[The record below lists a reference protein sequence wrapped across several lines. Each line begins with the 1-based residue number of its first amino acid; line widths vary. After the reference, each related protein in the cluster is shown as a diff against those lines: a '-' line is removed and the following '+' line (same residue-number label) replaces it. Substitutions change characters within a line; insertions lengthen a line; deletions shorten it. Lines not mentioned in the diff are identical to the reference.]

1 MSQFDDIAASVVR
14 PLSSTA
20 TGTRVVADAFQLAIA
35 SEEQFRESSVA
46 IEKLEFAAWAVG
58 GLAATALD
66 PAAGQVRA
74 SSRVEL
80 PLTDSAGGSAHP
92 GQSITLFGPG
102 DVRGIDRDQ
111 IIRRYP
117 APGTLTAEETVL
129 AHIEFD
135 RPELPWQFSAA
146 RVGDRLRPWLTLIVV
161 EQAAA
166 QWEPAT
172 ALLPVLRVALDQLP
186 HDLGQAHL
194 WAHAQ
199 APQSGNVPLDIR
211 LSPEYAPVNLSRLL
225 SPRVLKENTHYVAA
239 LVPTTD
245 AGVRAGL
252 GTSGGT
258 LDWAWS
264 AASSDPVRLPVYDS
278 WTFRTG
284 PDGDF
289 RSLALRL
296 NGVVAPYEVGRRFI
310 ACAEPGKPLA
320 SLPEG
325 EPGALQVLRCALFST
340 TPPPPERVEIE
351 AAAWPPAMV
360 EALRTELDRPALI
373 EGSAPRT
380 DGVPDLPIVGPR
392 LYGGFHRGSATVTG
406 NDWFAQLNL
415 GPIQR
420 VMAGLGTRVV
430 QRDQEQL
437 MQSAWAQVGEIE
449 KANRAI
455 LLAQFAELVASRF
468 HGRLASLQQG
478 RLLQVAAPLATR
490 ISLVA
495 GRTLSADV
503 AASATAP
510 AALTGAFRRAS
521 RPDGPM
527 LRRASPATRVRV
539 GELAGT
545 ESTMRDF
552 TRLYANPDG
561 IGRLEAAT
569 IRLLDSDSAAAAL
582 GVRAPALGDL
592 LTRAGRTMDGGLATW
607 LTSSTRWRAAQ
618 AGFDFGAQ
626 LTADWG
632 ERLLRT
638 PSATALAANPAIAR
652 VREQRIA
659 PLLAELASLR
669 ASGEGTGGTGGTGT
683 TGGGRISSALRARIE
698 ARAIEV
704 NNELIARLG
713 AVDRRPSDGAAG
725 TIRDRNAEL
734 RRGNA
739 IGGALGGFG
748 GFSGAGGQAGRR
760 IAAADGRI
768 SSRIPGLTAIDTG
781 QLTRITTRT
790 TAANRRAALD
800 KLALLATRPLK
811 PVIEQA
817 STVTVDTLRAAMTT
831 IVDPA
836 GVLAISKVPRRPAV
850 AVNGLV
856 DALAPTRTVR
866 AALKGRLRLSE
877 DFGTRWNI
885 ARPRPIMAAPRFD
898 RPMYEALNDYD
909 RDWLVP
915 GLGLLPADDFVTVLS
930 TNSEFTEA
938 FLVGLSDEM
947 GRELHWRNYPTDR
960 RGTYFHRFWDADE
973 DELGQP
979 IHAFSRTGLG
989 RHLKIGG
996 AGGDSKPRAVIVVKS
1011 ELVRRFPDLVIQA
1024 VKNQA
1029 APGQTPVFEREGSPQ
1044 QTARQLFCAFLEP
1057 DIALVGV
1064 DLGLDEIDRP
1074 EWWILIAEHPSAT
1087 RFERAADGAPGQGQF
1102 IGAGAAGN
1110 GAALAAAR
1118 LHDPTRV
1125 AFQATDLVKRS

>member
-1 MSQFDDIAASVVR
+1 MSQFDDIAATVVR
-14 PLSSTA
+14 SLASTA
-20 TGTRVVADAFQLAIA
+20 TGTRVVADAFRLGIA
-35 SEEQFRESSVA
+35 AEEQFNESSVA
-46 IEKLEFAAWAVG
+46 IEKLEFAAFAVG
-58 GLAATALD
+58 GLAATAVD
-66 PAAGQVRA
+66 PVAGQVRA

-80 PLTDSAGGSAHP
+80 PLSDSAGGSASP
-92 GQSITLFGPG
+92 GQTITLFGPG

-146 RVGDRLRPWLTLIVV
+146 RAGDRLRPWLTLVVV
-161 EQAAA
+161 EQAAV

-172 ALLPVLRVALDQLP
+172 ALLPILRIPLAQLP
-186 HDLGQAHL
+186 RDLGQAHL

-199 APQSGNVPLDIR
+199 APQSGAVPLEVR

-225 SPRVLKENTHYVAA
+225 SPRVLKQDTDYVAA

-252 GTSGGT
+252 GTTGGT

-264 AASSDPVRLPVYDS
+264 SGSTDPVRLPVYDS

-310 ACAEPGKPLA
+310 ACSEPGKPLA
-320 SLPEG
+320 SLPEDA
-325 EPGALQVLRCALFST
+325 PGALQVLRCALYST
-340 TPPPPERVEIE
+340 TPPPPERVEVE
-351 AAAWPPAMV
+351 TAAWPESMV
-360 EALRTELDRPALI
+360 EALRTELDLPARV

-415 GPIQR
+415 GPVQR

-455 LLAQFAELVASRF
+455 LLAQFAELVATRF
-468 HGRLASLQQG
+468 HDRLSGLQQG

-490 ISLVA
+490 VSLNA

-510 AALTGAFRRAS
+510 SALAGAFRRAS
-521 RPDGPM
+521 RPAGPM
-527 LRRASPATRVRV
+527 LRRANPASRARV

-545 ESTMRDF
+545 ESAMRDF
-552 TRLYANPDG
+552 TRLHVNPDG
-561 IGRLEAAT
+561 IGRLDAAT
-569 IRLLDSDSAAAAL
+569 IGLLDSDRAATAL
-582 GVRAPALGDL
+582 GVTGPAVGDL
-592 LTRAGRTMDGGLATW
+592 LARAGRTIDGGLATY
-607 LTSSTRWRAAQ
+607 LTSSSRWRAPQ
-618 AGFDFGAQ
+618 AGFDLGAQ
-626 LTADWG
+626 LAEDWG
-632 ERLLRT
+632 ERLLRV
-638 PSATALAANPAIAR
+638 PPATAIAANPAITA
-652 VREQRIA
+652 VREQRVA
-659 PLLAELASLR
+659 PLLAELATFR
-669 ASGEGTGGTGGTGT
+669 VGGGGGGGGTGGTGVLGIT
-683 TGGGRISSALRARIE
+683 PVLRERLE
-698 ARAIEV
+698 ARAIDV
-704 NNELIARLG
+704 NNGLITRLG
-713 AVDRRPSDGAAG
+713 AVGDRPVDGA
-725 TIRDRNAEL
+725 IRDRNAEL
-734 RRGNA
+734 RRGSA
-739 IGGALGGFG
+739 IGGAVGGPG
-748 GFSGAGGQAGRR
+748 TRSGRLTAARAGR
-760 IAAADGRI
+760 IT
-768 SSRIPGLTAIDTG
+768 SRIQGLTAIDAG

-790 TAANRRAALD
+790 SVADRRAALD
-800 KLALLATRPLK
+800 NLATLATRPLK

-817 STVTVDTLRAAMTT
+817 STVSVDTLRTVMTT
-831 IVDPA
+831 LVDP
-836 GVLAISKVPRRPAV
+836 GSVLAINKVPRRKAV
-850 AVNGLV
+850 AVDGLV
-856 DALAPTRTVR
+856 AALAPSLTVR
-866 AALKGRLRLSE
+866 SALQGRLHLSE
-877 DFGTRWNI
+877 AFADRWQL

-973 DELGQP
+973 DELRQP

-989 RHLKIGG
+989 RHLSIGG
-996 AGGDSKPRAVIVVKS
+996 AGGPGGPGGAGGSSEPRAVIVVKS

-1029 APGQTPVFEREGSPQ
+1029 APGLTPVFEKEGSPQ
-1044 QTARQLFCAFLEP
+1044 QTARQLFSAFLEP
-1057 DIALVGV
+1057 DIALIGV

-1074 EWWILIAEHPSAT
+1074 EWWILIAEHPGAT
-1087 RFERAADGAPGQGQF
+1087 RFERAADGSPGLGQF
-1102 IGAGAAGN
+1102 ISAGGAGN